1 MNYAVE
7 HQNTVYSFLV
17 TTPRKKR
24 IKHSLIYV
32 DSGLVLVKLGKN
44 EYAVEQDNAIW
55 LPFDCLTSVTFVP
68 GSRVTQINFS
78 VRLQDKFPT
87 QAGFVSLPPVSK
99 AILEKLSSANVTE
112 QDKSNLLAVVRDESR
127 SLRPLLDMSPLS
139 LQISQWSADEE
150 SELSKEL
157 LLVLSL
163 REAKKKMLSGT
174 KRELVIDEFFAG
186 REEEFEQLAMLVMGE
201 SL

>member
-24 IKHSLIYV
+24 LKHSIIYV
-32 DSGLVLVKLGKN
+32 ESGLVLVKLGKN
-44 EYAVEQDNAIW
+44 EYAVEQDSAIW
-55 LPFDCLTSVTFVP
+55 LPIDCLTSVTFVP
-68 GSRVTQINFS
+68 GSTVSQIDFS

-99 AILEKLSSANVTE
+99 AILEKLSQQKLKDEEIN
-112 QDKSNLLAVVRDESR
+112 NLLDVIRDESR
-127 SLRPLLDMSPLS
+127 TLRPLLDMSPLS
-139 LQISQWSADEE
+139 MQISQWSADEE
-150 SELSKEL
+150 SSLSKEL

-163 REAKKKMLSGT
+163 REAKKKMQSGT
-174 KRELVIDEFFAG
+174 KRNVVIDEFFAG